1 MRQGFELR
9 PVREADLDA
18 VMRVQEQCYPPSM
31 QEPRAIVLSRIRAAG
46 DTSFVACGADGLHA
60 YVFAYP
66 STLGKVTRLD
76 SAFAV
81 AARPDTLYVH
91 DLAVSPA
98 ALGKGLA
105 KALVAR
111 LFETARGQGLTHSA
125 LVSVQESEQFWT
137 ALGYASAEPRDA
149 AALAALASYPGR
161 AAYMA
166 RRV

>member
-9 PVREADLDA
+9 PVSEADLDA
-18 VMRVQEQCYPPSM
+18 VMQVQAQCYPPSM

-46 DTSFVACGADGLHA
+46 DTSFVACGAGGVHA

-66 STLGKVTRLD
+66 SILGKVTPLD
-76 SAFAV
+76 SGFAV

-91 DLAVSPA
+91 DLAVSPP
-98 ALGKGLA
+98 ALGKGVA

-111 LFETARGQGLTHSA
+111 LFEAARGKGLAHSA
-125 LVSVQESEQFWT
+125 LVSVQESEHFWA
-137 ALGYASAEPRDA
+137 ALGYAPAGPGDAE
-149 AALAALASYPGR
+149 ALAALASYPGR
-161 AAYMA
+161 AAYMT

>member
-18 VMRVQEQCYPPSM
+18 VMQVQAQCYPPSM

-46 DTSFVACGADGLHA
+46 DTSFVACGGGALHA

-66 STLGKVTRLD
+66 STLGRVTRLD
-76 SAFAV
+76 SEFAV
-81 AARPDTLYVH
+81 SESPDTLYVH
-91 DLAVSPA
+91 DLAVSPP

-105 KALVAR
+105 KALVAQ
-111 LFETARGQGLTHSA
+111 LFEAARGKGLAHSA
-125 LVSVQESEQFWT
+125 LVSVQDSDHFWT
-137 ALGYASAEPRDA
+137 ALGYGPADPRDA
-149 AALAALASYPGR
+149 AARAALASYPGR